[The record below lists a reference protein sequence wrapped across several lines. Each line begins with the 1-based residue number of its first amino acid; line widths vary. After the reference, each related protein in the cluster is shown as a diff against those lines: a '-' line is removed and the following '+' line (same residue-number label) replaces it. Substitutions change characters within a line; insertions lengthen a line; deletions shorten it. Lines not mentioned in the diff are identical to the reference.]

1 VQDQRLHTPGNNTPE
16 TRLPGCPERIR
27 TLESRDAWQTLG
39 QLALIFHR
47 RKEWTS
53 AANGASLCHAEIGPV
68 GPIQDPAPLAM
79 VPLRGFGG
87 DGAGAVATEK
97 DPQMSHSKIPTKNV
111 AQQNPH
117 KDQVCAHQEPRETAC
132 KAFEHSLGSTRS
144 GTKQEAVLALLRQ
157 PKGTTI
163 AAIMKATG
171 WQQHSVRGFFA
182 GVESATLLWWFHS
195 CPKLEPKATKPAAA
209 ANTPLQLY

>member
-1 VQDQRLHTPGNNTPE
+1 
-16 TRLPGCPERIR
+16 
-27 TLESRDAWQTLG
+27 
-39 QLALIFHR
+39 
-47 RKEWTS
+47 
-53 AANGASLCHAEIGPV
+53 
-68 GPIQDPAPLAM
+68 M

-87 DGAGAVATEK
+87 DGAWCRCNRKG
-97 DPQMSHSKIPTKNV
+97 SSNV

-117 KDQVCAHQEPRETAC
+117 KDQVCARQEPREQPA
-132 KAFEHSLGSTRS
+132 KPGNIPSGSTRS

-182 GVESATLLWWFHS
+182 GVVRKKLGLTLIS
-195 CPKLEPKATKPAAA
+195 EKAGAERVYRVPAGQPSKSKPKIAAQAAA
-209 ANTPLQLY
+209 